1 MLFSRFLSW
10 NEMKWLV
17 LTFILIT
24 SCGKNPFEKTVTDA
38 ATQTL
43 NSFAHVGA
51 KSYFAQAASVTLEVY
66 YEPGAAPFVGTT
78 KFGKPYWG
86 ILEDNLKAIFQYRL
100 SKPTL
105 TVPKDLNGMTQLASQ
120 NKTSWTIDDVLNL
133 YEKNHQQNSTE
144 TNARFYIYF
153 VNGYSSDS
161 NSVIAFSINGT
172 PIIAVFKNVITSS
185 GGEVV
190 QKYVEQ
196 STIVHELGHALG
208 LVNNGIPMLNAHQDT
223 AHGNHT
229 NNSDCVMYWQN
240 EGKSDLMNF
249 IIKYMSTGNNVMWGP
264 EVLDDVRNFS
274 K

>member
-1 MLFSRFLSW
+1 
-10 NEMKWLV
+10 MKWLFLSIFLLV
-17 LTFILIT
+17 
-24 SCGKNPFEKTVTDA
+24 SCGKNPFVKTSTDS
-38 ATQTL
+38 ATQTF
-43 NSFAHVGA
+43 NSFSAVGA
-51 KSYFAQAASVTLEVY
+51 KTYFSKATSVTLEVY
-66 YEPGAAPFVGTT
+66 YEPGATPFVGTT

-86 ILEDNLKAIFQYRL
+86 ILEDNLKAIFQYRTV
-100 SKPTL
+100 KPTL
-105 TVPKDLNGMTQLASQ
+105 VVPKDLSGMTQLSPQ

-133 YEKNHQQNSTE
+133 YEKNHQQVSSE
-144 TNARFYIYF
+144 INARFYIYF

-208 LVNNGIPMLNAHQDT
+208 LVNNGIPMTTPHQDT

-229 NNSDCVMYWQN
+229 TNTDCVMYWMN

-249 IIKYMSTGNNVMWGP
+249 IIKYMTTGNNVMWGP
-264 EVLDDVRNFS
+264 EVLDDVRSFS